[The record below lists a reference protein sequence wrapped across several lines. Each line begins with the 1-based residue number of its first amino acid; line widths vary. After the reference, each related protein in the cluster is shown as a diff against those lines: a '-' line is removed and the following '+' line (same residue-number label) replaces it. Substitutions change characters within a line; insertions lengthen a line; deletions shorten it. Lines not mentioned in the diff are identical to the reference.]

1 VIINLWNYLLFIFA
15 RANWLSAVDILLVAT
30 VVFLVLYLLRD
41 TKALVLLR
49 GVLFLI
55 VVISLLSSLRV
66 LPAFS
71 WLTTN
76 TLPTL
81 LLAIP
86 VIFAPEIRRGLERLG
101 RTGSIF
107 AKDNFSSEMER
118 IIQTVVQAS
127 RRIAE
132 RKYGGLIVFSRLDSL
147 QAYIE
152 TGIRL
157 EAAVT
162 PETLIQIFYPK
173 TPLHDGAMIISD
185 EKITAAGCVLPL
197 SSSGVL
203 EESPERLMGLRHRA
217 ALGVAEESDA
227 IAVVI
232 SEETGIVSLA
242 YDGKIDFQWFKEFL
256 NEFIALVG
264 KKSYFADPV
273 ASVGDC
279 DLDFCRNISQSKYR
293 NRANHT
299 LGSDSAGD

>member
-1 VIINLWNYLLFIFA
+1 MINNLWNYLLFIFQ
-15 RANWLSAVDILLVAT
+15 RANWLSVVDIFLVAV
-30 VVFLVLYLLRD
+30 VVFFVLYLLRD

-71 WLTTN
+71 WLVTS

-86 VIFAPEIRRGLERLG
+86 VIFAPEIRRVLERIG

-107 AKDNFSSEMER
+107 AQDQLTPAMEQ
-118 IIQTVVQAS
+118 IIQRVVRAS

-132 RKYGGLIVFSRLDSL
+132 RKYGGLIVLSRLDSL

-152 TGIRL
+152 TGVHL
-157 EAAVT
+157 KAAVS

-173 TPLHDGAMIISD
+173 TPLHDGAVIISD
-185 EKITAAGCVLPL
+185 NVISAAGCVLPL
-197 SSSGVL
+197 SASGVL
-203 EESPERLMGLRHRA
+203 ESSPERSMGLRHRA
-217 ALGVAEESDA
+217 ALGIAEESDA

-242 YDGKIDFQWFKEFL
+242 YDGKLDKYVPLDELQGKLNSFFQHE
-256 NEFIALVG
+256 
-264 KKSYFADPV
+264 PV
-273 ASVGDC
+273 QRS
-279 DLDFCRNISQSKYR
+279 LLSRLI
-293 NRANHT
+293 T
-299 LGSDSAGD
+299 LFQGTIE

>member
-1 VIINLWNYLLFIFA
+1 VINNLWNYLLFIFQ
-15 RANWLSAVDILLVAT
+15 RANWLSVIDILLVAA
-30 VVFLVLYLLRD
+30 VVFFVLYLLRD

-71 WLTTN
+71 WLITN

-86 VIFAPEIRRGLERLG
+86 VIFAPEIRRVLERIG
-101 RTGSIF
+101 RTGSIL
-107 AKDNFSSEMER
+107 AQDQYSSELER
-118 IIQTVVQAS
+118 IIQQVVRAS

-147 QAYIE
+147 QSYID
-152 TGIRL
+152 TGVRL
-157 EAAVT
+157 KAEVT

-173 TPLHDGAMIISD
+173 TPLHDGAVILSD
-185 EKITAAGCVLPL
+185 EVITAAGCVLPL
-197 SSSGVL
+197 SASGVL
-203 EESPERLMGLRHRA
+203 EESPERSMGLRHRA
-217 ALGVAEESDA
+217 ALGIAEETDA

-242 YDGKIDFQWFKEFL
+242 YDGKLDKYVPLDELQTKLTGFFSVEETQRSLLSRLITIFQGFSE
-256 NEFIALVG
+256 
-264 KKSYFADPV
+264 
-273 ASVGDC
+273 
-279 DLDFCRNISQSKYR
+279 
-293 NRANHT
+293 
-299 LGSDSAGD
+299 

>member
-1 VIINLWNYLLFIFA
+1 MFA
-15 RANWLSAVDILLVAT
+15 RANWLSVVDILLVAA

-49 GVLFLI
+49 GIFFLI
-55 VVISLLSSLRV
+55 VVISFLSSLRV

-81 LLAIP
+81 LFAIP
-86 VIFAPEIRRGLERLG
+86 VIFAPEIRRVLERLG

-162 PETLIQIFYPK
+162 PETLIQIFFPK

-185 EKITAAGCVLPL
+185 EKIKAAGCVLPL

-203 EESPERLMGLRHRA
+203 EESPERSMGLRHRA

-242 YDGKIDFQWFKEFL
+242 YDGKIDKYVPLDELQGKLNGFFQTDQSPKTLLSRFVSIFQ
-256 NEFIALVG
+256 G
-264 KKSYFADPV
+264 
-273 ASVGDC
+273 
-279 DLDFCRNISQSKYR
+279 ISE
-293 NRANHT
+293 
-299 LGSDSAGD
+299 

>member
-1 VIINLWNYLLFIFA
+1 MIVISNLWNYLLFIFE
-15 RANWLSAVDILLVAT
+15 RANWVSVIDILLVAA
-30 VVFLVLYLLRD
+30 VIFFVLYLLRD

-55 VVISLLSSLRV
+55 VIISLLSSLRV

-71 WLTTN
+71 WLVGN

-86 VIFAPEIRRGLERLG
+86 VIFAPEIRRVLERIG

-107 AKDNFSSEMER
+107 AQEHLTSEMER
-118 IIQTVVQAS
+118 VIQNVVRAT

-152 TGIRL
+152 TGVGL
-157 EAAVT
+157 KAAVS

-173 TPLHDGAMIISD
+173 TPLHDGAVIISD
-185 EKITAAGCVLPL
+185 DLIAAAGCVLPL

-203 EESPERLMGLRHRA
+203 EESPERSMGLRHRA
-217 ALGVAEESDA
+217 ALGIAEETDA

-242 YDGKIDFQWFKEFL
+242 HDGRIDKFVPLDELQGRLSGYFQLEQYP
-256 NEFIALVG
+256 
-264 KKSYFADPV
+264 KSLLSRLITLFQ
-273 ASVGDC
+273 G
-279 DLDFCRNISQSKYR
+279 ISE
-293 NRANHT
+293 
-299 LGSDSAGD
+299 

>member
-1 VIINLWNYLLFIFA
+1 MIENLWNYLLFIID
-15 RANWLSAVDILLVAT
+15 RANWLSVVDIFLVAT
-30 VVFLVLYLLRD
+30 IVFLLLYALRD

-71 WLTTN
+71 WLISN

-86 VIFAPEIRRGLERLG
+86 VIFAPEIRRVLERIG

-107 AKDNFSSEMER
+107 GTDQFTTDLER
-118 IIQTVVQAS
+118 NIQSVVRAS

-132 RKYGGLIVFSRLDSL
+132 RKYGGLIVFSHLDSL

-152 TGIRL
+152 TGIQL
-157 EAAVT
+157 KAKVS
-162 PETLIQIFYPK
+162 PETLIQIFFPK
-173 TPLHDGAMIISD
+173 TPLHDGAVIISGD
-185 EKITAAGCVLPL
+185 LIAAAGCVLPL
-197 SSSGVL
+197 SASGVL
-203 EESPERLMGLRHRA
+203 ESSPERSMGLRHRA
-217 ALGVAEESDA
+217 ALGIAEETDA

-242 YDGKIDFQWFKEFL
+242 YDGKIDKYVPLDELQNKL
-256 NEFIALVG
+256 N
-264 KKSYFADPV
+264 SYFQTEQ
-273 ASVGDC
+273 
-279 DLDFCRNISQSKYR
+279 ISKSLMSRLSMIFQG
-293 NRANHT
+293 T
-299 LGSDSAGD
+299 TE

>member
-1 VIINLWNYLLFIFA
+1 VIINLWNYLSFIFE
-15 RANWLSAVDILLVAT
+15 RANWLSILDILLVAA
-30 VVFLVLYLLRD
+30 VVFLLLYLLRD

-55 VVISLLSSLRV
+55 VVISLLSSLSV

-71 WLTTN
+71 WLISS

-86 VIFAPEIRRGLERLG
+86 VIFAPEIRRVLERIG

-107 AKDNFSSEMER
+107 SQDHLSTEMEK
-118 IIQTVVQAS
+118 IIQNVVRAT

-147 QAYIE
+147 QAYVE
-152 TGIRL
+152 TGVIL
-157 EAAVT
+157 NSYVM

-173 TPLHDGAMIISD
+173 TPLHDGAVIISD
-185 EKITAAGCVLPL
+185 DVIAAAGCVLPL

-203 EESPERLMGLRHRA
+203 EESPERSMGLRHRA
-217 ALGVAEESDA
+217 ALGIAEESDA

-242 YDGKIDFQWFKEFL
+242 YEGKIDKYVPLDELQGKLYGYFQMEL
-256 NEFIALVG
+256 SQ
-264 KKSYFADPV
+264 KSLLSKLITLFQ
-273 ASVGDC
+273 G
-279 DLDFCRNISQSKYR
+279 ISE
-293 NRANHT
+293 
-299 LGSDSAGD
+299 

>member
-1 VIINLWNYLLFIFA
+1 VISTLWNYLLFIFE
-15 RANWLSAVDILLVAT
+15 RANWLSVLDILLVAA
-30 VVFLVLYLLRD
+30 VIFLLLYVLRD

-71 WLTTN
+71 WLISN

-86 VIFAPEIRRGLERLG
+86 VIFAPEIRRVLERLG

-107 AKDNFSSEMER
+107 EREQYSSKMER
-118 IIQTVVQAS
+118 IIANVVKAS

-152 TGIRL
+152 TGIKL
-157 EAAVT
+157 NATVT

-173 TPLHDGAMIISD
+173 TPLHDGAVIIA
-185 EKITAAGCVLPL
+185 ENAIAAAGCVLPL

-203 EESPERLMGLRHRA
+203 EESPERVMGLRHRA
-217 ALGVAEESDA
+217 ALGIAEESDG

-242 YDGKIDFQWFKEFL
+242 YDGKIDKYVPLDDLQ
-256 NEFIALVG
+256 G
-264 KKSYFADPV
+264 KLSGFFE
-273 ASVGDC
+273 
-279 DLDFCRNISQSKYR
+279 LDQNH
-293 NRANHT
+293 HT
-299 LGSDSAGD
+299 LLDRLMTLFQGISE

>member
-1 VIINLWNYLLFIFA
+1 MVIRNLWIYLLFIFEQ
-15 RANWLSAVDILLVAT
+15 ANWLSLLDILLVAT
-30 VVFLVLYLLRD
+30 VVFFLLYLLRD
-41 TKALVLLR
+41 TKAQVLLR

-55 VVISLLSSLRV
+55 VVISMFSSLRV

-71 WLTTN
+71 WLVTN

-86 VIFAPEIRRGLERLG
+86 VIFAPEIRRILERIG

-107 AKDNFSSEMER
+107 SQDHLSTEMER
-118 IIQTVVQAS
+118 IIKNVVRAS

-147 QAYIE
+147 QAFIE
-152 TGIRL
+152 TGVNL
-157 EAAVT
+157 GASVM

-173 TPLHDGAMIISD
+173 TPLHDGAVIISD
-185 EKITAAGCVLPL
+185 ERIAAAGCVLPL

-203 EESPERLMGLRHRA
+203 EQSPDRSMGLRHRA
-217 ALGVAEESDA
+217 ALGIAEDSDA

-242 YDGKIDFQWFKEFL
+242 YGGKIDKYVPLDELQDKLTGYFQTEL
-256 NEFIALVG
+256 TERSL
-264 KKSYFADPV
+264 
-273 ASVGDC
+273 
-279 DLDFCRNISQSKYR
+279 ISR
-293 NRANHT
+293 LIT
-299 LGSDSAGD
+299 LIRGISE

>member
-1 VIINLWNYLLFIFA
+1 MVVINLWNYLRFIFE
-15 RANWLSAVDILLVAT
+15 RANWLSILDILLVAA
-30 VVFLVLYLLRD
+30 VVFLLLYLLRD

-55 VVISLLSSLRV
+55 VVISLLSSLSV

-71 WLTTN
+71 WLISS

-86 VIFAPEIRRGLERLG
+86 VIFAPEIRRVLERLG

-107 AKDNFSSEMER
+107 SQDHLSTEMEK
-118 IIQTVVQAS
+118 IIRNVVRAT

-152 TGIRL
+152 TGVIL
-157 EAAVT
+157 NSSVM
-162 PETLIQIFYPK
+162 PETLIQIFFPR
-173 TPLHDGAMIISD
+173 TPLHDGAVIISND
-185 EKITAAGCVLPL
+185 TIAAAGCVLPL

-203 EESPERLMGLRHRA
+203 EQSPERSMGLRHRA
-217 ALGVAEESDA
+217 ALGIAEESDA

-242 YDGKIDFQWFKEFL
+242 YNGKIDKYVPLDELQGKLYGYFQMEL
-256 NEFIALVG
+256 SQ
-264 KKSYFADPV
+264 KSLLAKLFTLFQ
-273 ASVGDC
+273 G
-279 DLDFCRNISQSKYR
+279 ISE
-293 NRANHT
+293 
-299 LGSDSAGD
+299 

>member
-1 VIINLWNYLLFIFA
+1 MEVINNFLNYLLFIFE
-15 RANWLSAVDILLVAT
+15 RANWLSVVDILLVAA

-41 TKALVLLR
+41 TKAFVLMR

-71 WLTTN
+71 WLVSN
-76 TLPTL
+76 TLPIL

-101 RTGSIF
+101 RSGSIF
-107 AKDNFSSEMER
+107 VQEQYSTEMEK
-118 IIQTVVQAS
+118 IIQNVVRAT

-132 RKYGGLIVFSRLDSL
+132 RKYGGLIVFSHLDSL

-152 TGIRL
+152 TGIHL
-157 EAAVT
+157 KAEVN

-173 TPLHDGAMIISD
+173 TPLHDGAVIISND
-185 EKITAAGCVLPL
+185 VIAAAGCVLPL

-203 EESPERLMGLRHRA
+203 EKSPERSMGLRHRA
-217 ALGVAEESDA
+217 ALGIAEESDA

-242 YDGKIDFQWFKEFL
+242 YDSKIDKYVPLDELQGKLCEFFQSE
-256 NEFIALVG
+256 VSQ
-264 KKSYFADPV
+264 KSLL
-273 ASVGDC
+273 SR
-279 DLDFCRNISQSKYR
+279 LISLFQGI
-293 NRANHT
+293 T
-299 LGSDSAGD
+299 E

>member
-1 VIINLWNYLLFIFA
+1 MIINLWNYLLFIFA
-15 RANWLSAVDILLVAT
+15 RANWLSVVDILLVAT

-242 YDGKIDFQWFKEFL
+242 YDGKIDKYVPLDELQGKLNGFFQTNQSPKTLLSRF
-256 NEFIALVG
+256 VSMVQG
-264 KKSYFADPV
+264 
-273 ASVGDC
+273 
-279 DLDFCRNISQSKYR
+279 ISE
-293 NRANHT
+293 
-299 LGSDSAGD
+299 

>member
-1 VIINLWNYLLFIFA
+1 VIINLWNYLLFIFK
-15 RANWLSAVDILLVAT
+15 RANWLSVVDIILVAA
-30 VVFLVLYLLRD
+30 VVFFLLYMLRD
-41 TKALVLLR
+41 TKALVLMR

-71 WLTTN
+71 WLIAN
-76 TLPTL
+76 TLPTM

-86 VIFAPEIRRGLERLG
+86 VIFAPEIRRVLERLG
-101 RTGSIF
+101 RTGSILTQ
-107 AKDNFSSEMER
+107 DSLSTEMER
-118 IIQTVVQAS
+118 IILNVVQAS

-152 TGIRL
+152 TGVRL
-157 EAAVT
+157 GATVN

-173 TPLHDGAMIISD
+173 TPLHDGAIIIT
-185 EKITAAGCVLPL
+185 EEVITAAGCVLPL

-203 EESPERLMGLRHRA
+203 EESPERSMGLRHRA

-227 IAVVI
+227 VAVVI

-242 YDGKIDFQWFKEFL
+242 YNGKIDKYVPLDELQGKLNGFFQPDQSSKSLFARLLSNFQGIFK
-256 NEFIALVG
+256 
-264 KKSYFADPV
+264 
-273 ASVGDC
+273 
-279 DLDFCRNISQSKYR
+279 
-293 NRANHT
+293 
-299 LGSDSAGD
+299 

>member
-1 VIINLWNYLLFIFA
+1 MIINLWNYLLFIFA
-15 RANWLSAVDILLVAT
+15 RANWLSVFDILLVAA

-107 AKDNFSSEMER
+107 AQDNFSSEKER

-173 TPLHDGAMIISD
+173 TPLHDGAIIISD

-203 EESPERLMGLRHRA
+203 EESPERSMGLRHRA
-217 ALGVAEESDA
+217 ALGISEESDA

-242 YDGKIDFQWFKEFL
+242 YDGKIDKYVPMDELQGKLNGFFQTDQSSKTLLSRFVS
-256 NEFIALVG
+256 IVQG
-264 KKSYFADPV
+264 
-273 ASVGDC
+273 
-279 DLDFCRNISQSKYR
+279 ISE
-293 NRANHT
+293 
-299 LGSDSAGD
+299 

>member
-1 VIINLWNYLLFIFA
+1 VISNLWNYLSFIFE
-15 RANWLSAVDILLVAT
+15 RANWLSILDILLVAA
-30 VVFLVLYLLRD
+30 VVFMLLYLLRD

-55 VVISLLSSLRV
+55 VVISLLSSLSV

-71 WLTTN
+71 WLISS

-86 VIFAPEIRRGLERLG
+86 VIFAPEIRRVLERIG

-107 AKDNFSSEMER
+107 SQDHLSTEMEK
-118 IIQTVVQAS
+118 IIQNVVRAT

-147 QAYIE
+147 QAYVE
-152 TGIRL
+152 TGVIL
-157 EAAVT
+157 NSYVM

-173 TPLHDGAMIISD
+173 TPLHDGAVIISD
-185 EKITAAGCVLPL
+185 DVIAAAGCVLPL

-203 EESPERLMGLRHRA
+203 EESPERSMGLRHRA
-217 ALGVAEESDA
+217 ALGIAEESDA

-242 YDGKIDFQWFKEFL
+242 YEGKIDKYVPLQGKLYGYFQMEL
-256 NEFIALVG
+256 SQ
-264 KKSYFADPV
+264 KSLLSKLITLFQ
-273 ASVGDC
+273 G
-279 DLDFCRNISQSKYR
+279 ISE
-293 NRANHT
+293 
-299 LGSDSAGD
+299 

>member
-1 VIINLWNYLLFIFA
+1 VIINLWNYLLFIFK
-15 RANWLSAVDILLVAT
+15 RASWLSVVDILLVAA
-30 VVFLVLYLLRD
+30 VVFFLLYTLRD

-71 WLTTN
+71 WLTAN
-76 TLPTL
+76 TLPTM

-86 VIFAPEIRRGLERLG
+86 VIFAPEIRRVLERIG
-101 RTGSIF
+101 RTGSIL
-107 AKDNFSSEMER
+107 AQDNFSTETER
-118 IIQTVVQAS
+118 IIQTVVHAS

-152 TGIRL
+152 TGVRL
-157 EAAVT
+157 GAIVN

-173 TPLHDGAMIISD
+173 TPLHDGAIIIAD
-185 EKITAAGCVLPL
+185 EVIAAAGCVLPL

-203 EESPERLMGLRHRA
+203 EESPERSMGLRHRA

-242 YDGKIDFQWFKEFL
+242 YDGKIDKYVPLDELQGKLNGFFKSDQASKSLFARLINNFQGIFK
-256 NEFIALVG
+256 
-264 KKSYFADPV
+264 
-273 ASVGDC
+273 
-279 DLDFCRNISQSKYR
+279 
-293 NRANHT
+293 
-299 LGSDSAGD
+299 